1 VILSSDP
8 LFCVS
13 KLLARLRRIL
23 SVVQGLMGSLVH
35 SFFAYR
41 VYAFTQSRVWPC
53 LIGVSALPALG
64 RSSRR
69 SGCDHRSFRRRGCD
83 WNVCRVRAEP
93 SVRPAKRARD
103 GLARV
108 QRRGGCDHHAGNV
121 PPVPQGVCTHARE
134 RRAEFDLVQRRGNF
148 RHTDNILDRLVLR
161 ESLLHECAALA
172 HKYC

>member
-1 VILSSDP
+1 VRLCSDP

-13 KLLARLRRIL
+13 KLIARLWNIL
-23 SVVQGLMGSLVH
+23 NVVQGLMGSLVH

-53 LIGVSALPALG
+53 LIGASALPALG

-69 SGCDHRSFRRRGCD
+69 SGDEHRSFRRRGCD
-83 WNVCRVRAEP
+83 RNVCRIRAEP

-108 QRRGGCDHHAGNV
+108 QRRGGCDHHAGDV
-121 PPVPQGVCTHARE
+121 SPVPQGGCAHARE
-134 RRAEFDLVQRRGNF
+134 RRTETDLAQRRGNF

-161 ESLLHECAALA
+161 ESLLHE
-172 HKYC
+172 